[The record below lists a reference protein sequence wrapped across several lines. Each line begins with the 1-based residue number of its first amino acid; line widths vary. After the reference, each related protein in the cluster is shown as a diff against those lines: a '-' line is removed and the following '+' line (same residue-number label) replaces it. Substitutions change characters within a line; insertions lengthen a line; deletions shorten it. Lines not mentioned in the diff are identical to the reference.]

1 MVNQVQLNHTMSNK
15 IKANKFLDL
24 KSDSSSN
31 DESQTNQNHKLKL
44 NLIA

>member
-24 KSDSSSN
+24 KSDSSS
-31 DESQTNQNHKLKL
+31 DKDSQTN
-44 NLIA
+44 